1 MANNKKFAVLLSAG
15 VVVLAALA
23 VVLVILLKGGLPGGG
38 KSTAFLTGTTINGVD
53 VSGLDAE
60 GAAAALEEKAQGY
73 SFTLKLG
80 ENAYTA
86 TAEDLKLTY
95 DKSADLHSLMEE
107 QRADQSKLSFEMDTL
122 FTSDPADFLAKVEEQ
137 YNAAQ
142 TQTLAAPA
150 ADQTDA
156 AEPADTAEGDAA
168 AEDESPVDP
177 NAPQNAY
184 LSYDAASASYVI
196 VPEQNGKSVDW
207 ASVTDQVKTAV
218 QEMRAELDLK
228 LEDLTEKPAVLSTD
242 EKLRSA
248 LAEAN
253 SYLDLQLTYTF
264 TPDGGSTE
272 TETLDRATLGSLY
285 YLDED
290 DMSVQVD
297 EEILGNLVNELAE
310 KHVGTTGKTSKFK
323 TTGGSY
329 ININVA
335 REGQS
340 VDATALYND
349 MLECLK
355 SKTGGT
361 RTAPYTA
368 ASDSD
373 DSYWGGNYV
382 EIDQTSQHLWLY
394 KNGACILD
402 CGVVSGN
409 VANSTRTPNGCF
421 TIFAMNK
428 DRYLQGSNVNGTRY
442 KTWVS
447 YFMPFSGGCGIHDA
461 TWRSSFGGD
470 QYLYNG
476 SHGCVGVSLSNARK
490 IYENVNVG
498 FHVVVYGGAS
508 PDNIPARAQ
517 SVSAS
522 IGSAELTV
530 GNQTTVSVSS
540 KTTPSFSSSDTAVV
554 TVDAN
559 GNVTAVGPGTAT
571 ITVSCPAGSTW
582 AEGSASVTVTVNAP
596 AHVHNWVEQTTTV
609 HHDAV
614 THTETVVDKPAWE
627 ETITKYGCS
636 VCGAEFGTQAECEAH
651 IASGSACAGAEVKTA
666 SVTVKHPAETHEETV
681 VDQPAW
687 DEIVVTGYVCSGCG
701 ATKNP

>member
-23 VVLVILLKGGLPGGG
+23 VVLVVLLKGGLPGGG
-38 KSTAFLTGTTINGVD
+38 KSAAFLTGTTINGVD

-86 TAEDLKLTY
+86 TAEDLKLSY

-142 TQTLAAPA
+142 AQTLAAPA

-361 RTAPYTA
+361 R
-368 ASDSD
+368 S
-373 DSYWGGNYV
+373 
-382 EIDQTSQHLWLY
+382 
-394 KNGACILD
+394 
-402 CGVVSGN
+402 
-409 VANSTRTPNGCF
+409 
-421 TIFAMNK
+421 
-428 DRYLQGSNVNGTRY
+428 
-442 KTWVS
+442 
-447 YFMPFSGGCGIHDA
+447 
-461 TWRSSFGGD
+461 
-470 QYLYNG
+470 
-476 SHGCVGVSLSNARK
+476 
-490 IYENVNVG
+490 
-498 FHVVVYGGAS
+498 
-508 PDNIPARAQ
+508 
-517 SVSAS
+517 
-522 IGSAELTV
+522 
-530 GNQTTVSVSS
+530 
-540 KTTPSFSSSDTAVV
+540 
-554 TVDAN
+554 
-559 GNVTAVGPGTAT
+559 
-571 ITVSCPAGSTW
+571 
-582 AEGSASVTVTVNAP
+582 
-596 AHVHNWVEQTTTV
+596 
-609 HHDAV
+609 
-614 THTETVVDKPAWE
+614 E
-627 ETITKYGCS
+627 ERR
-636 VCGAEFGTQAECEAH
+636 
-651 IASGSACAGAEVKTA
+651 
-666 SVTVKHPAETHEETV
+666 
-681 VDQPAW
+681 
-687 DEIVVTGYVCSGCG
+687 
-701 ATKNP
+701 

>member
-23 VVLVILLKGGLPGGG
+23 VVLVVLLKGGLPGGG
-38 KSTAFLTGTTINGVD
+38 KSAAFLTGTTINGVD

-73 SFTLKLG
+73 SLTLKLG

-86 TAEDLKLTY
+86 TAEELKLAY
-95 DKSADLHSLMEE
+95 DKSADLHGLMEE
-107 QRADQSKLSFEMDTL
+107 QRADQSKLSFEVDTL

-218 QEMRAELDLK
+218 QEMQAELDLK

-272 TETLDRATLGSLY
+272 SETLDRATLGSLY

-409 VANSTRTPNGCF
+409 VANNTRTPNGCF

-447 YFMPFSGGCGIHDA
+447 YFMP
-461 TWRSSFGGD
+461 
-470 QYLYNG
+470 
-476 SHGCVGVSLSNARK
+476 
-490 IYENVNVG
+490 
-498 FHVVVYGGAS
+498 
-508 PDNIPARAQ
+508 
-517 SVSAS
+517 
-522 IGSAELTV
+522 
-530 GNQTTVSVSS
+530 
-540 KTTPSFSSSDTAVV
+540 
-554 TVDAN
+554 
-559 GNVTAVGPGTAT
+559 
-571 ITVSCPAGSTW
+571 
-582 AEGSASVTVTVNAP
+582 
-596 AHVHNWVEQTTTV
+596 
-609 HHDAV
+609 
-614 THTETVVDKPAWE
+614 
-627 ETITKYGCS
+627 
-636 VCGAEFGTQAECEAH
+636 
-651 IASGSACAGAEVKTA
+651 
-666 SVTVKHPAETHEETV
+666 
-681 VDQPAW
+681 
-687 DEIVVTGYVCSGCG
+687 
-701 ATKNP
+701 